1 MEAVWRFDK
10 VHDEDSD
17 KVLEEMRE
25 TTVGVKMTKCSLAE
39 ISAVRCR
46 RAQVDA
52 GSAHGV

>member
-25 TTVGVKMTKCSLAE
+25 TAVGSKNDEVQFGGDKCS
-39 ISAVRCR
+39 
-46 RAQVDA
+46 
-52 GSAHGV
+52 

>member
-25 TTVGVKMTKCSLAE
+25 TAVGAKMTKCS
-39 ISAVRCR
+39 
-46 RAQVDA
+46 
-52 GSAHGV
+52 